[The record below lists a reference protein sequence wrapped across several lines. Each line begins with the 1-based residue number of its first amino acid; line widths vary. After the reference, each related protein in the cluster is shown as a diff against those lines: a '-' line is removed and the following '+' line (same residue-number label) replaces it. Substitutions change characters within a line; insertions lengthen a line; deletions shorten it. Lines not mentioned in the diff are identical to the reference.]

1 MRLLFIDG
9 AESSGWQIDFFTSW
23 DPLVNKTAHP
33 ILPHSEQ
40 WGLFCEAWEAKSWC
54 SKTKLKFFQISPFLA
69 EACCSFAD
77 SLCMPPS
84 GNSTGQMGTTSAWPT
99 QTAATAVSYL
109 PTRKAPSVSNLLHLF
124 VWLHERQHTLV
135 TGQVITLKLSFFCC
149 PGLSI
154 DFDTEQLYWISSGN
168 STINR
173 CKLDGSGLEVLEG
186 VKGKLTKATAL
197 AIMGRSPE
205 NVKLL
210 LH

>member
-135 TGQVITLKLSFFCC
+135 TGQVITLKLSFFL
-149 PGLSI
+149 LSRSLHWLWHRAALL
-154 DFDTEQLYWISSGN
+154 DQLGKQHHQSLQAGWFWTGGTWGRQRQADQGYCSGYH
-168 STINR
+168 
-173 CKLDGSGLEVLEG
+173 G
-186 VKGKLTKATAL
+186 
-197 AIMGRSPE
+197 
-205 NVKLL
+205 
-210 LH
+210 